1 MSARSLVVWL
11 AGFVAV
17 LAGTPAGSADAVPEV
32 KVVAV
37 VSREV
42 TDFADSTGR
51 TEAAQSVEVRARVTG
66 YLAKVDFKDGSEVKK
81 GDILFEID
89 PRPYQAELDRANAGI
104 ALAETHLKR
113 AQLDLDRTK
122 TLFPKGAASREDMD
136 KATGDME
143 EAKARVDAAR
153 ASRAIYALN
162 LDFCRVTAPI
172 DGRIGKSSVD
182 AGNLVKADDTILTTI
197 VSKDP
202 MYVYFDVDERTYL
215 DLRQALADGKGPSAK
230 IDELPA
236 VVGLVSEKGFP
247 RKGKIDFVDNRVD
260 PSNGT
265 IRVRAVLPNP
275 DGVLVPGLFARVR
288 VTTSKPY
295 KSLVVPEEAIGSA
308 KDVNFV
314 QVVNDRNRV
323 EDRPVTLGRAQGGI
337 RGIKE
342 GLKACELVILEGGT
356 VPKGLLV
363 KPVKVPAPEVPGDKK

>member
-236 VVGLVSEKGFP
+236 VGGLVSEKGLP